1 MSTLPK
7 SNHNAREVL
16 VWQLEAGIDECIG
29 ENPVDRYSVST
40 EKQPS
45 VGSSLSE
52 TREIKTKAYMNL

>member
-7 SNHNAREVL
+7 SNHNAREAL

-29 ENPVDRYSVST
+29 ENPVDRFSVNT

-45 VGSSLSE
+45 AGSSSSKK
-52 TREIKTKAYMNL
+52 REIKTKVD